1 MPDAHSSHP
10 LSIILLKAKTNP
22 HNLSSPLNII
32 IEAGQSSR
40 TISFTLPCVSPSENP
55 RRADLAMSDPS
66 TSAVGAHQQQQQLS
80 GPVRQDMV
88 ASAVSFLSDPK
99 VQSSSM
105 SQRVSFLESKGL
117 RPTEIDEAIRQAG
130 QSQVGPSGY
139 ASYAAGPPAPYYNGT
154 PYGYPNSAAQQQG
167 RDWRDWFIMAVVSG
181 TIGYGVI
188 SLAKKYLMPHLQPPN
203 ANVLEA
209 DLDSLTAKYDEVATQ
224 LQALDAQ
231 TLAVKQGLDEQKAE
245 VEKSIKDVEECV
257 QTVRENEK
265 RRDAELDRIKED
277 VEGIRKELG
286 SLFEKSKQAQTNSLS
301 ELQGELKSLKSLLV
315 SRGAVG
321 GGQGGGA
328 PAPRPYAVGGGYGGG
343 YGSPS
348 VGTPTGDAS
357 PPHLPKPSIPAWQLA
372 GAGSSTPSK
381 AADAEASKP
390 AEPAMADPADEMS
403 KSEGKAKETS
413 E

>member
-1 MPDAHSSHP
+1 
-10 LSIILLKAKTNP
+10 
-22 HNLSSPLNII
+22 
-32 IEAGQSSR
+32 
-40 TISFTLPCVSPSENP
+40 
-55 RRADLAMSDPS
+55 MSDPS
-66 TSAVGAHQQQQQLS
+66 TSAVGAHQQQVAA

-117 RPTEIDEAIRQAG
+117 RPNEIDEAIRQSGAQAG
-130 QSQVGPSGY
+130 GSAGY
-139 ASYAAGPPAPYYNGT
+139 ASYAAGPPAPYYGGA
-154 PYGYPNSAAQQQG
+154 PYGAPYPTAQAQQQG

-209 DLDSLTAKYDEVATQ
+209 DLDSLTAKYDEVAAQ

-245 VEKSIKDVEECV
+245 VEKSIKEVEDCV
-257 QTVRENEK
+257 KSVRENEK
-265 RRDAELDRIKED
+265 RRDGELDRIKDD
-277 VEGIRKELG
+277 VEGIRKELS

-301 ELQGELKSLKSLLV
+301 ELQSELKSLKSLLV
-315 SRGAVG
+315 SRGTVG
-321 GGQGGGA
+321 GQSAAA
-328 PAPRPYAVGGGYGGG
+328 PAPPRPYGVGYGAGS
-343 YGSPS
+343 YGSPTI
-348 VGTPTGDAS
+348 GTPTGDVT
-357 PPHLPKPSIPAWQLA
+357 PPHLPKPTIPAWQLA
-372 GAGSSTPSK
+372 GAGSSTPTK
-381 AADAEASKP
+381 TAEPEASKP
-390 AEPAMADPADEMS
+390 AEPTLADPAEEMS
-403 KSEGKAKETS
+403 KSEGKAKEAS